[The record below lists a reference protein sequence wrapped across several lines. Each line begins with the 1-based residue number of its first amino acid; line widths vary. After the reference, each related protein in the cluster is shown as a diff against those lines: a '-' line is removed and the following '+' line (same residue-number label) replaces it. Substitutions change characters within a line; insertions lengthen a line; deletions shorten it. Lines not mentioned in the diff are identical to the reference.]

1 MSRQV
6 GGFMSPKTWWVDR
19 RKDWKEPCDRWHNK
33 IVEQRIACWG
43 EENYLNPFE
52 RITMRHQAPP
62 EVDLTQGRS
71 IAYSR
76 STTRRLMELI
86 DANAHGNVHGGVIMR
101 MVDEAAAIV
110 AIKHSQN
117 PTIVTARVERFDFL
131 APAFI
136 GDVVSVHC
144 EMRYVGRTSMEVG
157 VEVMAENVITS
168 DVRHIASSYV
178 IYVAL
183 DANRKPTPVPPLSP
197 ADDEEKAIIEQAR
210 NRRIRMQN
218 LDKEVKLTEDR
229 KG

>member
-1 MSRQV
+1 M
-6 GGFMSPKTWWVDR
+6 
-19 RKDWKEPCDRWHNK
+19 
-33 IVEQRIACWG
+33 
-43 EENYLNPFE
+43 NPFE
-52 RITMRHQAPP
+52 RIVKRYQTLPK
-62 EVDLTQGRS
+62 VDLAQGRS

-110 AIKHSQN
+110 AIKHCQR
-117 PTIVTARVERFDFL
+117 PTVVTARVERFDFL

-144 EMRYVGRTSMEVG
+144 EMHSVGRTSMDIG
-157 VEVMAENVITS
+157 VEVMAEDLITG

-183 DANRKPTPVPPLSP
+183 DENRKPTPVPPLVP
-197 ADDEEKAIIEQAR
+197 ADDEEKAIIERA
-210 NRRIRMQN
+210 RIR
-218 LDKEVKLTEDR
+218 R
-229 KG
+229 KHRQKKDEK